1 MKTVIMEICG
11 NTAVGL
17 RDDGSF
23 VRLRQRGY
31 AVGQTVEM
39 GRQAGVIRLAAA
51 CAAAV
56 ALLCGG
62 TAAAVRLPY
71 SYVTLDVNPSIKYTL
86 NIFNR
91 VLAISA
97 VNEDAK
103 TVVSAV
109 EEGRTAYAKL
119 DDAIEM
125 TLAQCK
131 TEGFLS
137 PDEEEEDY
145 VVLAVTSRSEGK
157 TESLSHKLDALEY
170 DEGNLSAK
178 VVPTTIPQMEEAE
191 QMGTTPGK
199 LTIIGEMQETTG
211 DTGTPDK
218 WIDVPVRD
226 IMWAAGY
233 GKYKDNDRDG
243 EGRKGT
249 QKDDDEDG
257 KSEGKGSFGWQ
268 TPSNLWQP
276 QTGANAW
283 FYPGWQENPAD
294 KGQEEQTL
302 TAPWWPAYGATQG
315 QGWSSGQG
323 QNKDTDKDTDKEKD
337 EEKAVTS
344 PWWPAYGATQGQG
357 WPYGQNQNK
366 DNDKEKDEEKAVAG
380 NDWPGYGA
388 TQTPGWSFSQ
398 SQNKDSGKKKDE
410 EKAVTSPWWP
420 AYGAAQTPG
429 WSFGQNANKDS
440 DEEKDKEKD
449 EESTV
454 TTPWWPAYGP
464 VQGQGWPYGGNTND
478 KNTNTDGK
486 GANKAPQ
493 GTEKG
498 RDTDEDEN
506 EPDDKN
512 GDQPRQSGT
521 VTDAVPAMTPEQV
534 EKAIAALGRADKK
547 RLKTYIDAYEDAV
560 EAEQAAAKN
569 ARKAKEL
576 SKYQDAVA
584 QALAALL
591 KAADDNGTPLVK
603 AEQDDSQSG
612 GWGQSGW
619 NQSSGGWGQSGGS
632 GDNAWGWQNSGAS
645 QGRDTSRSWHS

>member
-1 MKTVIMEICG
+1 MDEMKTVIMEICG

-39 GRQAGVIRLAAA
+39 GRRAGVIRLAAA
-51 CAAAV
+51 CAAAA

-103 TVVSAV
+103 TIVSAV
-109 EEGRTAYAKL
+109 EEGRIAYARL

-131 TEGFLS
+131 TEGFIR

-170 DEGNLSAK
+170 GEGNLSAK

-233 GKYKDNDRDG
+233 GRDKDKDSGRDD

-249 QKDDDEDG
+249 QKGGNDEDG
-257 KSEGKGSFGWQ
+257 KPDGKGSFGWQ

-302 TAPWWPAYGATQG
+302 TAPWRPAYGATQGRGWPYGQNRNKDTDEEKEEEKTVTGNGWPIYGATQG
-315 QGWSSGQG
+315 QGWSFGQNW
-323 QNKDTDKDTDKEKD
+323 NKDTDEEKDKEKAVTGNGWPAYGTTQGQGWPFGQNGTKDTDGEKD
-337 EEKAVTS
+337 EEKTVTT

-357 WPYGQNQNK
+357 W
-366 DNDKEKDEEKAVAG
+366 
-380 NDWPGYGA
+380 
-388 TQTPGWSFSQ
+388 S
-398 SQNKDSGKKKDE
+398 
-410 EKAVTSPWWP
+410 
-420 AYGAAQTPG
+420 
-429 WSFGQNANKDS
+429 
-440 DEEKDKEKD
+440 
-449 EESTV
+449 
-454 TTPWWPAYGP
+454 
-464 VQGQGWPYGGNTND
+464 YGGNTDD
-478 KNTNTDGK
+478 KDTNKGGK
-486 GANKAPQ
+486 GANKEPQ
-493 GTEKG
+493 GTDKG
-498 RDTDEDEN
+498 RDAKEGEKK
-506 EPDDKN
+506 PGDKTA
-512 GDQPRQSGT
+512 GQPRQGGT
-521 VTDAVPAMTPEQV
+521 SSDAAPAMTPEQV

-547 RLKTYIDAYEDAV
+547 RLKTYIDTYEDAV
-560 EAEQAAAKN
+560 EAEKAAAKK
-569 ARKAKEL
+569 APKAKEL

-591 KAADDNGTPLVK
+591 KAAEEGGTPLVK
-603 AEQDDSQSG
+603 AEQDGDRSDSQSG
-612 GWGQSGW
+612 GWDQSGGW
-619 NQSSGGWGQSGGS
+619 NQGGGS

-645 QGRDTSRSWHS
+645 QGRDSSRSRHS